1 MIFQRKESTKSAGD
15 DAESLA
21 CSYLQKQGLRLIERN
36 FHSRR
41 GEIDLIMQQD
51 TTLVFIEVR
60 LRANDR
66 YGSAAESITPQ
77 KQRRIIAAAQHYL
90 QNNPSSLAC
99 RFDAVAISGKTD
111 PSINW
116 IPNAFQI
123 N

>member
-1 MIFQRKESTKSAGD
+1 MIFQRKESTKTAGD
-15 DAESLA
+15 GAENMA
-21 CSYLQKQGLRLIERN
+21 CSYLQKQGLKLIERN
-36 FHSRR
+36 YHSRR

-51 TTLVFIEVR
+51 ATLVFIEVR
-60 LRANDR
+60 LRANDH

-77 KQRRIIAAAQHYL
+77 KQRRIIAVAQHYL
-90 QNNPSSLAC
+90 QKHPSSLAC
-99 RFDAVAISGKTD
+99 RFDAVAISGNTA